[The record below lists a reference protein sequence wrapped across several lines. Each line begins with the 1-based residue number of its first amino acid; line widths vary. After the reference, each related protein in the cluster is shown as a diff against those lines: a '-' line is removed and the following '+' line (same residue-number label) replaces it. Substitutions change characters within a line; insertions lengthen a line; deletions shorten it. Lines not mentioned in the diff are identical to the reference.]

1 MDSTAAKPLAPDAE
15 GTVFTADP
23 VPLEVQEA
31 YRMYHEG
38 YISSPEEYEAA
49 LYGVSA

>member
-1 MDSTAAKPLAPDAE
+1 MKDTHPKPLPLGGEAIPS
-15 GTVFTADP
+15 ADP

-38 YISSPEEYEAA
+38 YLSSVEDYKEVV
-49 LYGVSA
+49 YG